1 MRDMLLNLERE
12 GKQMSGTRGLEAK
25 SDEQTFIMRIDP
37 SFRLQY
43 EILLRSYEVRRK
55 MIIDWKIDF
64 DGGVLFLE
72 SSSNAYNEK

>member
-64 DGGVLFLE
+64 GGGAFIFRIE
-72 SSSNAYNEK
+72 F